1 MPRIMALS
9 AALIASVFSVTLVDA
24 QPVLLAEPV
33 QTGDCLAVRLDLVV
47 KGSLKVAR
55 DTSLVSLS
63 LSAIAEQSFTE
74 RLLVGGLSG
83 QPARAARRYDIA
95 KATIT
100 VDGAVA
106 TRKLRDERRL
116 LIFQRSAGLPLHYS
130 PAGALLR
137 EELELVGEHLDTL
150 AIPAMLPGRELK
162 PGETWDISPFAVQA
176 LCDLE
181 AMESHA
187 MTGTLQE
194 VRDGMAI
201 LAVAGKATGIQNG
214 SAMKVEVNARARF
227 DIAAGRVVELKWA
240 QHDEREAGPATPAS
254 VVDAEILVT
263 RRKIDRPMSL
273 DDGTLAAIPMGFTP
287 PASLLL
293 LEYKDP
299 QKRYELLH
307 ERGWS
312 QVTRTQNHL
321 VLRLMEKGDFLAQAT
336 ITQWSMAGK
345 GRHQSAGEFQ
355 AAIRKIPGWEQGEV
369 LSSAELP
376 SGDRRWIY
384 RHAVSGKLEGVEVL
398 QTFYLIAGPEGDQ
411 VVVAV
416 TCTPKVANRLAG
428 RDQVLISSLDFPMLE
443 EK

>member
-55 DTSLVSLS
+55 DTSLVSLP

-187 MTGTLQE
+187 MTGRRVGFTHGPARLNEEMLKLQQFTF
-194 VRDGMAI
+194 VCAPSM
-201 LAVAGKATGIQNG
+201 
-214 SAMKVEVNARARF
+214 
-227 DIAAGRVVELKWA
+227 A
-240 QHDEREAGPATPAS
+240 QHGALVALDVDMSAEVASYKARRDFIRAELTHDYHIGDPGGAFYLYVRAPKGRLGTEFVAEAIERNLLIIPGKVFSHHDTHFRISYAAS
-254 VVDAEILVT
+254 MTTLERGVEIL
-263 RRKIDRPMSL
+263 KAM
-273 DDGTLAAIPMGFTP
+273 A
-287 PASLLL
+287 
-293 LEYKDP
+293 
-299 QKRYELLH
+299 
-307 ERGWS
+307 
-312 QVTRTQNHL
+312 RT
-321 VLRLMEKGDFLAQAT
+321 
-336 ITQWSMAGK
+336 
-345 GRHQSAGEFQ
+345 
-355 AAIRKIPGWEQGEV
+355 
-369 LSSAELP
+369 
-376 SGDRRWIY
+376 
-384 RHAVSGKLEGVEVL
+384 
-398 QTFYLIAGPEGDQ
+398 
-411 VVVAV
+411 
-416 TCTPKVANRLAG
+416 
-428 RDQVLISSLDFPMLE
+428 
-443 EK
+443 

>member
-1 MPRIMALS
+1 M
-9 AALIASVFSVTLVDA
+9 
-24 QPVLLAEPV
+24 
-33 QTGDCLAVRLDLVV
+33 
-47 KGSLKVAR
+47 
-55 DTSLVSLS
+55 
-63 LSAIAEQSFTE
+63 
-74 RLLVGGLSG
+74 
-83 QPARAARRYDIA
+83 
-95 KATIT
+95 
-100 VDGAVA
+100 
-106 TRKLRDERRL
+106 
-116 LIFQRSAGLPLHYS
+116 
-130 PAGALLR
+130 
-137 EELELVGEHLDTL
+137 
-150 AIPAMLPGRELK
+150 
-162 PGETWDISPFAVQA
+162 
-176 LCDLE
+176 
-181 AMESHA
+181 
-187 MTGTLQE
+187 
-194 VRDGMAI
+194 
-201 LAVAGKATGIQNG
+201 
-214 SAMKVEVNARARF
+214 
-227 DIAAGRVVELKWA
+227 VELKWA